1 MKRAAFATLLLAIP
15 FAAFAA
21 PPPTQ
26 SVIVMTR
33 QGTVLAAKTFTS
45 IFDPNISDDERDL
58 RVLSGI
64 HGFAANLSDGEI
76 AALKASGTVTSIEPD
91 FERHAFADTIQA
103 GQQATPYGI
112 ANVNAPAVWPVTRGK
127 SLSNGP
133 AIHVAIID
141 TGIDYRHSELAAAFK
156 GGFNFVART
165 ADPLD
170 DAGHGTH
177 VAGTIAAANDGAGV
191 VGIASDVDLYALK
204 VLSACGSGKTSDI
217 IQAVQ
222 WVVDKKKEIGGNWIV
237 NLSLGSSNSSIAEQT
252 EFQTASDSGI
262 LVFAAS
268 GNGYDSTSP
277 SLVIAFPAGYPTV
290 ISVGAVDVDNKIT
303 DFSQRGPDLKIVA
316 PGLDVLSTLVDGLVK
331 PAGAG
336 LVARFAEGSDADF
349 NTICLSNGPVTAQT
363 VFAGTGL
370 PSDYPA
376 GATGKIALVNRG
388 GTDPGNVVDQTF
400 TFLAKA
406 KYAKAAGASGVI
418 VMNIIDAATNAP
430 RAFIRPGFNP
440 ITQTD
445 VAKLVPLALVSIEDG
460 AALKAAAGSSVTMTF
475 NSTGFSDTFD
485 TLSGTSMSC
494 PHAVGTA
501 ALVWAVSPNSTA
513 SNVATALEQTAKD
526 LGTPGKDNTFGFGLV
541 DAFAAAKQLNP
552 AAFAPGPVIGPVTG
566 RMAGRRGH

>member
-1 MKRAAFATLLLAIP
+1 MKRAAFATLLFVIP

-33 QGTVLAAKTFTS
+33 QGTMLAAKSFS
-45 IFDPNISDDERDL
+45 ASFDPNVSDDERDL

-64 HGFAANLSDGEI
+64 HGFAANLTDGEI

-91 FERHAFADTIQA
+91 LERHAFADTIQA
-103 GQQATPYGI
+103 GQQATPYGVT
-112 ANVNAPAVWPVTRGK
+112 NVNAPGVWPVTRGK
-127 SLSNGP
+127 SLSSGP

-141 TGIDYRHSELAAAFK
+141 TGIDYRHTELAAVFK

-170 DAGHGTH
+170 DNGHGTH
-177 VAGTIAAANDGAGV
+177 VAGTIAGANDGAGV
-191 VGIASDVDLYALK
+191 VGIASDVDVYSLK
-204 VLSACGSGKTSDI
+204 VLNACGSGKTSDI
-217 IQAVQ
+217 ISAVQ
-222 WVVDKKKEIGGNWIV
+222 WVVDKKKEIAGNWIV
-237 NLSLGSSNSSIAEQT
+237 NLSLGSSSSSLAEQT
-252 EFQTASDSGI
+252 EFQTAADSGI

-268 GNGYDSTSP
+268 GNAYDNASP

-316 PGLDVLSTLVDGLVK
+316 PGLSVLSTFTDGMVK
-331 PAGAG
+331 PSGAG
-336 LVARFAEGSDADF
+336 VVARFAEGSDADF
-349 NTICLSNGPVTAQT
+349 NTICLSNGPVTAST

-376 GATGKIALVNRG
+376 GSSGKIALVNRG
-388 GTDPGNVVDQTF
+388 GTDPGNTVDQTF

-406 KYAKAAGASGVI
+406 RYAKAAGAVGVV
-418 VMNIIDAATNAP
+418 VMNIIDTTTNAP
-430 RAFIRPGFNP
+430 RAFIRPSFTL
-440 ITQTD
+440 TQAD
-445 VAKLVPLALVSIEDG
+445 VPKVVPLALVSIEDG
-460 AALKAAAGSSVTMTF
+460 VTLKASAGSPVAMTF
-475 NSTGFSDTFD
+475 NGTGFSDTFD
-485 TLSGTSMSC
+485 TISGTSMSC
-494 PHAVGTA
+494 PHAVGVA

-541 DAFAAAKQLNP
+541 DALAAAKQLNP

>member
-1 MKRAAFATLLLAIP
+1 MKRAAFAAVLLLIP

-33 QGTVLAAKTFTS
+33 QGTVLAAKSFS
-45 IFDPNISDDERDL
+45 ASFDPNVSDDERDL

-64 HGFAANLSDGEI
+64 HGFAANLTDGEI

-91 FERHAFADTIQA
+91 LERHAFADTIQA
-103 GQQATPYGI
+103 GQQTTPYGLT
-112 ANVNAPAVWPVTRGK
+112 NVNAPGVWPVTRGK

-141 TGIDYRHSELAAAFK
+141 TGIDYRHTELAAVFK

-170 DAGHGTH
+170 DNGHGSH
-177 VAGTIAAANDGAGV
+177 VAGTIAGANDGAGV
-191 VGIASDVDLYALK
+191 VGIASDVDVYSLK
-204 VLSACGSGKTSDI
+204 VLNACGSGRTSDI
-217 IQAVQ
+217 ISAVQ
-222 WVVDKKKEIGGNWIV
+222 WVVDKKKEIAGNWIV
-237 NLSLGSSNSSIAEQT
+237 NLSLGSSTSSPAEQT
-252 EFQTASDSGI
+252 EFQTAADSGI

-268 GNGYDSTSP
+268 GNAYDGS
-277 SLVIAFPAGYPTV
+277 SLQVAFPAGYPSV
-290 ISVGAVDVDNKIT
+290 VSVGAVDVNNKIT

-316 PGLDVLSTLVDGLVK
+316 PGLSVLSTFTDGMVK

-336 LVARFAEGSDADF
+336 VVARFAEGSDADL
-349 NTICLSNGPVTAQT
+349 NTICLSNGPVTAAT

-376 GATGKIALVNRG
+376 GSAGKIALVNRG

-406 KYAKAAGASGVI
+406 KYAKAAGAAGVI
-418 VMNIIDAATNAP
+418 VMNIIDAATGAP
-430 RAFIRPGFNP
+430 RPFIRPGFIS
-440 ITQTD
+440 ITQAD
-445 VAKLVPLALVSIEDG
+445 VAKVVPLALVSIEDG
-460 AALKAAAGSSVTMTF
+460 AALKAAAGSPVAMTF
-475 NSTGFSDTFD
+475 NGTGFTDTFD

-494 PHAVGTA
+494 PHAVGVA

-513 SNVATALEQTAKD
+513 GNVTTALEQTAKD

-541 DAFAAAKQLNP
+541 DALAAAKQLNP